1 MKWSLW
7 MYLIF
12 FSCFASGGLAQHTVK
27 GVVTDEHK
35 QPLPQAIVV
44 HLKSDNEQL
53 IHSVMTDEQG
63 LFILNDVRFGPEK
76 IKITGMGYG
85 SVDITALPA
94 SGVVEVEL
102 HPLTV
107 DLGEVAVI
115 ANSQVAQKKD
125 RLVFHISNMNLIEG
139 SNTLDLLKFTP
150 LLSFKDDRLSMV
162 GKAGVLVYINGRKSN
177 LSGEGVESYLKSL
190 PAQALQSVELITH
203 PNSTIRREGDVG
215 IINLVLKKNENE
227 GVNGVVSVSD
237 NQSYYNG
244 QDASL
249 YLSAQKNKWNL
260 SANLYGS
267 NNKQYVSSCNEY
279 RYYHTD
285 LKYTEDNRAYP
296 VSRYIGGSV
305 AGDYHFSPTQ
315 TLGIALDSWY
325 KPDKNRQQ
333 TETSYFALQEAIADS
348 SVYSDIHF
356 RTPSFYGA
364 ANVNYRIRTDE
375 KGSLISFDFD
385 YLRNNKKQTIDNVY
399 ASSRMFDWAS
409 VLRQFRQKSKEVY
422 NNYAGKVEYTH
433 VFDKQDNLTSGVE
446 GYKTAFHS
454 DFFYGDWRDNEYV
467 SDPAKTNRFDYD
479 ETYVSAYASYAKDWN
494 EKWQTTVG
502 ARVEYLHN
510 RGVQKITDQEVGDD
524 YVNFLPAL
532 SVFYKPTANHSISYN
547 FSSSVSRPGYYS
559 LNPFRFYLTPTTY
572 KDYNPN
578 LKPVPLYMSSLQ
590 YNLKGHYTF
599 VFDYIF
605 AKNCTN
611 NFYVPVD
618 DTYTKY
624 VNANYGDSHVLSY
637 TFNWNDSYFNNRLTL
652 NANLYA
658 AYCNQTGRVETLRVY
673 NKSWSGN
680 VGVSASVLLSS
691 AYRWNLDGS
700 YYYTTKMKLAQED
713 VDPFHNASLS
723 LRKTWKNGIS
733 LHISATNLVALRD
746 IRSQEKETYFYK
758 TDTKRYRRFGIS
770 VRVPFGNSKA
780 RGAQSRSSA
789 SYDSSRRLK
798 E

>member
-1 MKWSLW
+1 MKWNLW
-7 MYLIF
+7 IYLIF

-35 QPLPQAIVV
+35 QPLPQAIVM

-76 IKITGMGYG
+76 IKITGMGYR

-107 DLGEVAVI
+107 DLGEVAVV
-115 ANSQVAQKKD
+115 AKSQVAQKKD
-125 RLVFHISNMNLIEG
+125 RLVFHISNMNLTEG

-150 LLSFKDDRLSMV
+150 LLSFKDDRLSML

-190 PAQALQSVELITH
+190 PAQAVQSVEIITH

-260 SANLYGS
+260 SANLHGL
-267 NNKQYVSSCNEY
+267 NDKQQVSSRNEY

-285 LKYTEDNRAYP
+285 LKYTENNRAYP

-599 VFDYIF
+599 VFNYIF

-691 AYRWNLDGS
+691 AYRWNLDGN

-713 VDPFHNASLS
+713 VDPFHTMSFS

-746 IRSQEKETYFYK
+746 IRSQEKEAYFYK

-770 VRVPFGNSKA
+770 VRVPFGNAKA
-780 RGAQSRSSA
+780 KGAQSRSSA